1 MNGSPKFVLEIEER
15 AATAIQRSQQG
26 VLGIILFDS
35 TKDEEIYK
43 YANALEVLQADWTD
57 KNFKY
62 LRNLAFVGGPYK
74 VVVRRIKTEERTTIN
89 LSKIL
94 YELENEV
101 DSFVIPEATE
111 DETDGLISY
120 AKQRHN
126 VETGKLAVD
135 FNQASFFTFVASDK
149 NPDHHAIINND
160 IDEVTVSGTQYTK
173 SEFALAI
180 ASLEAGCSI
189 SRSITNMKMGF
200 IEKCKLPE
208 NPGTITKAGKI
219 TVALQK
225 DDTGLSYYVI
235 NRGVTSFVSPTT
247 IKQRRFSKIKVV
259 RTLLMVTED
268 LKKTWDIYKGAR
280 NNNYTQK
287 MALINAINAYTNS
300 LMEQG
305 ILDSEYPNE
314 FDIDIA
320 EHKRILMTERNM
332 TREQVDK
339 LSISEIR
346 RINTIDRVY
355 ILCEQLMPV
364 DAMEDFYGKAIIRS

>member
-1 MNGSPKFVLEIEER
+1 MNGSPKFVLELEER

-26 VLGIILFDS
+26 VLGVILFDS
-35 TKDEEIYK
+35 TKDEKLYK
-43 YANALEVLQADWTD
+43 YANSLEVLQSDWTD
-57 KNFKY
+57 KNFRY
-62 LRNLAFVGGPYK
+62 LKDLAFVGAPYK
-74 VVVRRIKTEERTTIN
+74 VVVRRIKTEERTTVN
-89 LSKIL
+89 LSTVL
-94 YELENEV
+94 HELENEV

-111 DETDGLISY
+111 TETDGLISY

-126 VETGKLAVD
+126 VETGKLGVD
-135 FNQASFFTFVASDK
+135 FDQASFFIFVSSDK
-149 NPDHHAIINND
+149 SPDHHAVVVND
-160 IDEVTVSGTQYTK
+160 IDEATVNGKKYTK

-189 SRSITNMKMGF
+189 SRSLTNMKMGF
-200 IEKCKLPE
+200 LESCILPE
-208 NPGTITKAGKI
+208 SPGTITKAGKI

-247 IKQRRFSKIKVV
+247 TKQRRFSKIKIV
-259 RTLLMVTED
+259 RALFIVTED

-280 NNNYTQK
+280 NNDYTQK
-287 MALINAINAYTNS
+287 MALINAINAYTDS

-305 ILDSEYPNE
+305 VLDSEYPNE

-332 TREQVDK
+332 TREEVDK
-339 LSISEIR
+339 MNISEIR
-346 RINTIDRVY
+346 RINTVDRVY
-355 ILCEQLMPV
+355 VTCEQLMPV

>member
-1 MNGSPKFVLEIEER
+1 MNGSPKFVLELEER

-26 VLGIILFDS
+26 VLGVILFDS
-35 TKDEEIYK
+35 TKDEKLYK
-43 YANALEVLQADWTD
+43 YANSLEVLQSDWTD
-57 KNFKY
+57 KNFRY
-62 LRNLAFVGGPYK
+62 LKDLAFVGAPYK
-74 VVVRRIKTEERTTIN
+74 VVVRRIKTEERTTVN
-89 LSKIL
+89 LSTVL
-94 YELENEV
+94 HELENEV

-111 DETDGLISY
+111 TETDGLISY

-126 VETGKLAVD
+126 VETGKLGVD
-135 FNQASFFTFVASDK
+135 FDQASFFIFVSSDK
-149 NPDHHAIINND
+149 SPDHHAVVVND
-160 IDEVTVSGTQYTK
+160 IDEATVNGKKYTK

-189 SRSITNMKMGF
+189 SRSLTNMKMGF
-200 IEKCKLPE
+200 LESCILPE
-208 NPGTITKAGKI
+208 SPGTITKAGKI

-247 IKQRRFSKIKVV
+247 TKQRRFSKIKIV
-259 RTLLMVTED
+259 RALFMVTED

-280 NNNYTQK
+280 NNDYTQK
-287 MALINAINAYTNS
+287 MALINAINAYTDS

-305 ILDSEYPNE
+305 VLDSEYPNE

-332 TREQVDK
+332 TREEVDK
-339 LSISEIR
+339 MNISEIR
-346 RINTIDRVY
+346 RINTVDRVY
-355 ILCEQLMPV
+355 VICEQLMPV